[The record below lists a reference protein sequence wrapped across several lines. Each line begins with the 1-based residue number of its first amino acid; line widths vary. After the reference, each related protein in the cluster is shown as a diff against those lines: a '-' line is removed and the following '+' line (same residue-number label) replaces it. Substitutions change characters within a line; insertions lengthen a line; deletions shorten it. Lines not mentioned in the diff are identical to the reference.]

1 MHSNGLIASKHTYGS
16 RSLEKRSLEV
26 HQGEQLILTQKK
38 ISESNRKTIFY
49 FTLLFFEWSGHGVWN
64 FGHLHFICIQSSHW
78 KAKKKCQKGE
88 TVDGL
93 LIFVS
98 SQKMEREAKRVK
110 KVLIIGCRQTF
121 LLCWLL
127 LSNTIVQQIHSEKS
141 NDAILKIPIL
151 DSQKIKR
158 KVLFKTPKLNVT
170 TLLAFPSLHL
180 VQVYFY
186 SSLLTVILLLIAKK
200 VYFVRMR
207 RVSLQMQCS
216 FFRALLQIRN

>member
-38 ISESNRKTIFY
+38 SLSQTEKPFSTSHFY
-49 FTLLFFEWSGHGVWN
+49 FSSGAVMEFGTLDTYILYVR
-64 FGHLHFICIQSSHW
+64 IQSSHW

-88 TVDGL
+88 TVDDL

-110 KVLIIGCRQTF
+110 KDLIIGCRQTF

-141 NDAILKIPIL
+141 NDAILKMENSI
-151 DSQKIKR
+151 
-158 KVLFKTPKLNVT
+158 FG
-170 TLLAFPSLHL
+170 
-180 VQVYFY
+180 
-186 SSLLTVILLLIAKK
+186 
-200 VYFVRMR
+200 
-207 RVSLQMQCS
+207 
-216 FFRALLQIRN
+216 